1 MPSCKPSS
9 PASPARRVVR
19 ARLAPIARRRS
30 PAHTHRVRASH
41 RVTIPVAIVVAIV
54 VAVVVVVVVVR
65 ASLCDVR
72 FIPGSVSEAPIA

>member
-1 MPSCKPSS
+1 
-9 PASPARRVVR
+9 
-19 ARLAPIARRRS
+19 
-30 PAHTHRVRASH
+30 
-41 RVTIPVAIVVAIV
+41 VTIPVAIVVAIV